1 MVGSRLWNRKMDCYS
16 DLELSTSSALVR
28 FKWLGN
34 HRSGVQWLR
43 IENQM
48 IGPLWPVSYAASAQ
62 SLFSL
67 PTSYANTASTLLF
80 FIAKKSPTST
90 LFNPALLKPSME
102 TAVNGLLV
110 MSTFCLSLQN
120 YNSRAFL
127 KCFEMWRVLLKL
139 LERQGCFWNKE
150 QSSKT
155 FMYLPFGILQLVY
168 TWVYYNIT
176 KFFPGNISSFL
187 HSITL

>member
-1 MVGSRLWNRKMDCYS
+1 
-16 DLELSTSSALVR
+16 
-28 FKWLGN
+28 
-34 HRSGVQWLR
+34 
-43 IENQM
+43 M
-48 IGPLWPVSYAASAQ
+48 IGPLWPVSYAARAQ

-67 PTSYANTASTLLF
+67 LTSYANTASTLLF

-139 LERQGCFWNKE
+139 LETQGCF
-150 QSSKT
+150 
-155 FMYLPFGILQLVY
+155 
-168 TWVYYNIT
+168 
-176 KFFPGNISSFL
+176 
-187 HSITL
+187 